1 MQTTISPS
9 LLSTYELIKR
19 AFPNG
24 IDSES
29 YLPLLALLYDEMSD
43 RCLAEVIAGYT
54 GKDYYLVLNDVYKV
68 GATDFSGD
76 RVIARVKQRLLA
88 CGYQQWLDES

>member
-9 LLSTYELIKR
+9 LVSTYQLIQG
-19 AFPNG
+19 AFPDG

-43 RCLAEVIAGYT
+43 RCLVEVIASYT
-54 GKDYYLVLNDVYKV
+54 GKDYDIVLKNVYKV
-68 GATDFSGD
+68 GTMDLRSDRAVD
-76 RVIARVKQRLLA
+76 RVKKRLIP
-88 CGYQQWLDES
+88 CGYPQ